1 MSLTSKEY
9 EAFCRDG
16 YVLVEGLFDPA
27 QMAEALADM
36 EHIFYGC
43 SFGEYLNV
51 FDKTGTA
58 ASIEPTVKNPVAHY
72 GDTVHGRTQFP
83 TGSSALDSLIE
94 NETYLDIIAECLD
107 TDAISYCNA
116 HLFMRSGPSD
126 TRHAEHPWQ
135 GYHVDH
141 GTNCYLPVNESPGS
155 YDYLNSMV
163 YLHDVEE
170 EGAPMHVIPGSHRQ
184 AGAVLL
190 EVGQSVGGSIPDLRD
205 FSELGTPV
213 STAASAGSVLLYS
226 SYLIHAAVPFK
237 DKRQQRAC
245 WTLSLAREATSRWT
259 KLANPWSG
267 PERQH
272 FQPFW
277 EQATPR
283 VRSIFGWPP
292 PGHDYYTEAT
302 FKSLALNY
310 PEMDLSPYRL

>member
-1 MSLTSKEY
+1 
-9 EAFCRDG
+9 
-16 YVLVEGLFDPA
+16 
-27 QMAEALADM
+27 
-36 EHIFYGC
+36 
-43 SFGEYLNV
+43 
-51 FDKTGTA
+51 
-58 ASIEPTVKNPVAHY
+58 
-72 GDTVHGRTQFP
+72 
-83 TGSSALDSLIE
+83 
-94 NETYLDIIAECLD
+94 
-107 TDAISYCNA
+107 
-116 HLFMRSGPSD
+116 
-126 TRHAEHPWQ
+126 
-135 GYHVDH
+135 
-141 GTNCYLPVNESPGS
+141 
-155 YDYLNSMV
+155 
-163 YLHDVEE
+163 
-170 EGAPMHVIPGSHRQ
+170 MHVIPGSHRQ

-213 STAASAGSVLLYS
+213 ATAASAGSVLLYS

-277 EQATPR
+277 EQTTPR